1 MLADAEVFI
10 NIVFRTIPC
19 LLEALESGGKAFEQV
34 VRYHLRVLCGKEDR
48 KAGLSFRGGGFIS
61 LKQRSQ
67 RNRLEYSPMPD
78 FLRWIIAGVTSVVVA
93 GLVFLLATV
102 GIVVA
107 FFVFLVLFV
116 VFGLAMR
123 RARKNVQYGEDG
135 SRFIIYTNIPGA
147 GTGNAD
153 RARRD
158 DPDTYELSP
167 DEYTWKRHLRR
178 SPATRTRRPWRSREI
193 VTACPDGRSFSG
205 VNSLG

>member
-1 MLADAEVFI
+1 
-10 NIVFRTIPC
+10 
-19 LLEALESGGKAFEQV
+19 
-34 VRYHLRVLCGKEDR
+34 
-48 KAGLSFRGGGFIS
+48 
-61 LKQRSQ
+61 
-67 RNRLEYSPMPD
+67 MPD

-107 FFVFLVLFV
+107 FF

-153 RARRD
+153 RVRRD

-167 DEYTWKRHLRR
+167 DEYTVE
-178 SPATRTRRPWRSREI
+178 ATPSKKPGDTDPK
-193 VTACPDGRSFSG
+193 A
-205 VNSLG
+205 LGDHGKS

>member
-1 MLADAEVFI
+1 
-10 NIVFRTIPC
+10 
-19 LLEALESGGKAFEQV
+19 
-34 VRYHLRVLCGKEDR
+34 
-48 KAGLSFRGGGFIS
+48 
-61 LKQRSQ
+61 
-67 RNRLEYSPMPD
+67 MPD

-135 SRFIIYTNIPGA
+135 SRFIIIPTFPELGRGMPTVCAGTIPTRMSCPLTNIP
-147 GTGNAD
+147 
-153 RARRD
+153 
-158 DPDTYELSP
+158 
-167 DEYTWKRHLRR
+167 WKRHLRR
-178 SPATRTRRPWRSREI
+178 SPATRTRRPLEI
-193 VTACPDGRSFSG
+193 TGNRDGVPGRQVFSG